1 MESLS
6 NWKLIKEWYIPCT
19 LRCTRRQEYECC
31 QYRYISLLSHQ
42 AERITTVYS
51 MLRNQH
57 ARATASQALC
67 HFRVEFGTCVECE
80 PTSIVPIFQTST
92 RGAGS
97 VVVSASD
104 WHAGGPGLIHRRN
117 EPVLFGITNNRQRLT
132 MLKCA
137 TGGAMLCATHIG
149 IPPT

>member
-1 MESLS
+1 
-6 NWKLIKEWYIPCT
+6 
-19 LRCTRRQEYECC
+19 
-31 QYRYISLLSHQ
+31 
-42 AERITTVYS
+42 
-51 MLRNQH
+51 MLCN
-57 ARATASQALC
+57 
-67 HFRVEFGTCVECE
+67 FRVEFGTDVECE

-117 EPVLFGITNNRQRLT
+117 EPVIFGITNNRQRLT